1 RPAEAEKHPEHQ
13 GDQRGRLDRERRRQ
27 RARSLRQ
34 VRQRHGRASL
44 HRVAQDHERQD
55 HAPEGSVH
63 VASSSPGE
71 EQSACR
77 RRHRAA
83 ANRWAAYRA
92 EASEEDAMPRP
103 RIAASFGRRVASRVL
118 AAACA
123 CALAGGAAAIEV
135 ANLDGHDDLFGR
147 YAPGGDCAR
156 TPRIVV
162 DRSGIAFEGLPG
174 GDEKVTSV
182 EYAASYGGNYY

>member
-1 RPAEAEKHPEHQ
+1 
-13 GDQRGRLDRERRRQ
+13 
-27 RARSLRQ
+27 
-34 VRQRHGRASL
+34 
-44 HRVAQDHERQD
+44 
-55 HAPEGSVH
+55 
-63 VASSSPGE
+63 
-71 EQSACR
+71 
-77 RRHRAA
+77 
-83 ANRWAAYRA
+83 
-92 EASEEDAMPRP
+92 MPRP

-182 EYAASYGGNYY
+182 EYAASYGGNYYQGISKWIFPFRSGDGYPILMSFHADEKRGALAITPHDEGWQGGPPLAPRNKTLVDGSPYAPCR